1 MTHPALTAAI
11 VTWLLLAPAVAWAQ
25 APASPPAPVAT
36 PSAPSG
42 PVRVASDAER
52 AAERAA
58 LEAGGAASTRDDLWE
73 ILRQYSPALGEVIQR
88 DPTLL
93 DRSDYLAPYP
103 LLVNFLERHP
113 EIRRS
118 PSYYFGD
125 VSFRSFRARTPEE
138 RAIESFDSMMTSIA
152 FLLGIT
158 VVLSMLVWLIRT
170 IVDHRRWLRQSRT
183 QVEVHSKILDRMT
196 SNEDLL
202 AYAKTPAG
210 SRFLESAPIDH
221 GMAAAAPATPFS
233 RIIWSVQA
241 GVVLIALGAG
251 LFLAQMSLVDEVR
264 AGFKLIAT
272 VTISLGVGFVAS
284 AAVAYKMSSRVGLL
298 PAKES

>member
-1 MTHPALTAAI
+1 MTHPALTAA
-11 VTWLLLAPAVAWAQ
+11 VVAWLLLTPALTWAQTPIAQGQ
-25 APASPPAPVAT
+25 APAP
-36 PSAPSG
+36 PSAPAAQF
-42 PVRVASDAER
+42 RVLSDADR
-52 AAERAA
+52 AAQRAA
-58 LEAGGAASTRDDLWE
+58 LEAGGAPATRDDLWQ
-73 ILRQYSPALGEVIQR
+73 ILRQYSPALTEVIQR

-93 DRSDYLAPYP
+93 DRDDYLAPYP
-103 LLVNFLERHP
+103 LLVAFLEQHP

-125 VSFRSFRARTPEE
+125 VSFRSFRVLSPEE
-138 RAIESFDSMMTSIA
+138 RAVESFDELMSSLGV
-152 FLLGIT
+152 LLGIT
-158 VVLSMLVWLIRT
+158 VVVSGLVWMIRT
-170 IVDHRRWLRQSRT
+170 LVDHRRWLRQSRV

-210 SRFLESAPIDH
+210 SRFLESTPIDP
-221 GMAAAAPATPFS
+221 GTSAAPVTPFG

-241 GVVLIALGAG
+241 GVVLIALGVG
-251 LFLAQMSLVDEVR
+251 LFLAQISLIDEVR

-272 VTISLGVGFVAS
+272 VIVSLGVGFVAS
-284 AAVAYKMSSRVGLL
+284 AAVAYKVSSKVGLL

>member
-1 MTHPALTAAI
+1 MTHPALTAA
-11 VTWLLLAPAVAWAQ
+11 VVAWLLLAPALTWAQ
-25 APASPPAPVAT
+25 APASPPAPT
-36 PSAPSG
+36 TPPSAPSA
-42 PVRVASDAER
+42 PVRVSSDAER

-58 LEAGGAASTRDDLWE
+58 LEAGGAPATRDDLWQ

-93 DRSDYLAPYP
+93 DRADYLAPYP
-103 LLVNFLERHP
+103 LLVTFLERHP

-125 VSFRSFRARTPEE
+125 VSFRSFRVLSPEE
-138 RAIESFDSMMTSIA
+138 RAIESFDEMMAGIA
-152 FLLGIT
+152 
-158 VVLSMLVWLIRT
+158 VVLGLAVFLSGLVWVIRT
-170 IVDHRRWLRQSRT
+170 LVDHRRWLRQSRV

-210 SRFLESAPIDH
+210 SRFLESAPIDL
-221 GMAAAAPATPFS
+221 GTASAPATPFG

-241 GVVLIALGAG
+241 GIVLIALGVG
-251 LFLAQMSLVDEVR
+251 LFLAQTSLVEEVR

-284 AAVAYKMSSRVGLL
+284 AAVAYKVSSRVGLL